1 MLIIGKISEES
12 HIFLSMKKSNVL
24 NGKLKISSKLMLMD
38 VNMNIV
44 ASIVM
49 VGKNKNI
56 IQ

>member
-1 MLIIGKISEES
+1 
-12 HIFLSMKKSNVL
+12 
-24 NGKLKISSKLMLMD
+24 MLMD

-56 IQ
+56 IQWITKCTHVDK